1 LSLGEIFRS
10 VLLNLQTNKF
20 RVFLTSLGIIIGSFT
35 IIMVVGIG
43 KGSEKAVTDQY
54 KRLSVETIMIRKSRG
69 FNGGSGGQGRQL
81 TNEQAA
87 RMKELADVKAVGFSL
102 GTQAGISYGS
112 TTENTS
118 VSGVSESYQKMI
130 NLELAAGN
138 FLTDQDGE
146 NRNKVALI
154 GYNIAKLLF
163 GEDLSG
169 VVGKTVI
176 IKGRKYEVKGLLN
189 RVGDGVL
196 GSDSGAGSPGGFG
209 GGGGGSIDD
218 GVFIPYQVAEKY
230 TVGRRS
236 NPMIMVQAK
245 DINSVAPAIE
255 EISEFIENTTGDG
268 SSYSIMDAG
277 SRLSSA
283 QATAKTMSALL
294 IAVATIVLIVG
305 GIGIMNVLFVSV
317 KERTREI
324 GILKSIGAKRNDIL
338 LEFLFESML
347 ISVAGGII
355 GSGLSLFT
363 LPLLKYLNLQA
374 IPSTEGILL
383 GLLFSI
389 ITGTFFG
396 YYPAMK
402 ASRLKPIQALNYE

>member
-1 LSLGEIFRS
+1 LNLGEIFRS
-10 VLLNLQTNKF
+10 VLLNLQANKF

-43 KGSEKAVTDQY
+43 KGSEKAVADQY
-54 KRLSVETIMIRKSRG
+54 KRLSVETIMIRKARV
-69 FNGGSGGQGRQL
+69 FNGGGGGKQL

-87 RMKELADVKAVGFSL
+87 QMKDLADVKAVGFSL
-102 GTQAGISYGS
+102 GTQARISYGS
-112 TTENTS
+112 ATENTS
-118 VSGVSESYQKMI
+118 VLGVSESYQRMI
-130 NLELAAGN
+130 NLELAGGN
-138 FLTDQDGE
+138 YLTDKDGE
-146 NRNKVALI
+146 QRNKVALL
-154 GYNIAKLLF
+154 GDNIARLLF

-169 VVGKTVI
+169 VVGKTVT
-176 IKGRKYEVKGLLN
+176 IKGRKYEVKGVLK
-189 RVGDGVL
+189 RVGDAVL
-196 GSDSGAGSPGGFG
+196 GSDSGGGSPGGFG
-209 GGGGGSIDD
+209 GGGGGSVDD
-218 GVFIPYQVAEKY
+218 GVFIPYKVAEKY
-230 TVGRRS
+230 TAGRRS
-236 NPMIMVQAK
+236 NPMITVQAK
-245 DINSVAPAIE
+245 NINAVAPAIE
-255 EISEFIENTTGDG
+255 AIGQFIEDKTGDS

-324 GILKSIGAKRNDIL
+324 GILKSIGTKRSDIL
-338 LEFLFESML
+338 QEFLFESVL
-347 ISVAGGII
+347 ISVAGGIT

-363 LPLLKYLNLQA
+363 LPLLKYLDLQA

-383 GLLFSI
+383 GLVFSV
-389 ITGTFFG
+389 ITGAFFG
-396 YYPAMK
+396 YYPALK